1 MLIQFIQKIRIRKLT
16 LLSGEIKKN
25 YLKQLFRRSDKN
37 RAAK

>member
-25 YLKQLFRRSDKN
+25 YLKQLFRGSDKN
-37 RAAK
+37 REAK